1 VGGTGSGEGVVLG
14 LFSAAVFNTIF
25 NIAVDRTMP
34 AQILETDAASPLQKF
49 VEFAG
54 RLISL
59 EEDGHLSTQR
69 TGWNSL

>member
-1 VGGTGSGEGVVLG
+1 
-14 LFSAAVFNTIF
+14 
-25 NIAVDRTMP
+25 MP